1 MIRVHMW
8 SRIWKIEDKNLIKTS
23 VWVSVVCLHRNDQK
37 QTLKPPIRWSFLNS
51 FPFLY
56 QRSEG
61 TGFPTAWH
69 RNFTVLLAGT
79 AWSCFS
85 IFSGITH
92 WGAIANEVNIMITIV
107 CVCTDLCLKEQRAS
121 RGLRLTLQFLVAC
134 WQFIGQFI
142 FLWRWFIVFFVFRGF
157 NCVGCNTSQM
167 F

>member
-1 MIRVHMW
+1 MW

-23 VWVSVVCLHRNDQK
+23 TWVSVVRLHRNDQK

-107 CVCTDLCLKEQRAS
+107 CVCTDLCLKQQIEQRFEAYTAVS
-121 RGLRLTLQFLVAC
+121 RCLLTAHWTVYFPPRMTHRLLRLQR
-134 WQFIGQFI
+134 I
-142 FLWRWFIVFFVFRGF
+142 
-157 NCVGCNTSQM
+157 
-167 F
+167 